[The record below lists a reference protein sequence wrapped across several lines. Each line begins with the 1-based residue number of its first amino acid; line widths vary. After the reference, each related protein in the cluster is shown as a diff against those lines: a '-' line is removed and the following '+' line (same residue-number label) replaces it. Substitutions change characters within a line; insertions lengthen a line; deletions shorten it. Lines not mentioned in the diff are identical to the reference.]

1 MEPDSLWPGSL
12 RDAAADP
19 FEAPGAACGAGC
31 QRRLHRGPSQR
42 LAGELLGCGVDVA
55 GAHRLS
61 GPFKHARDRLEH
73 RAGTGRGVPW
83 LARSRCRFREEP
95 LVNQGQLGELK
106 LESRVRTCPVIF
118 LKAGAGRAGFGEGAL
133 DYSRRRLRKDGRL
146 RVERVAGYA
155 DEGHWAWASGPGP
168 VWGGT
173 SKGQKSTEGID
184 AVLASVAH
192 DAPYTPSPAD
202 VAVYG
207 TTSIA
212 LHPRGD
218 VVGDSDLRFGS
229 VVAAA
234 DVGFELRL
242 EGLRRGQGGRGGL
255 ASLSVGVPVVEADAG
270 PSTPEPGVVVDG
282 HT

>member
-155 DEGHWAWASGPGP
+155 DEGHWAPGP
-168 VWGGT
+168 
-173 SKGQKSTEGID
+173 
-184 AVLASVAH
+184 A
-192 DAPYTPSPAD
+192 
-202 VAVYG
+202 
-207 TTSIA
+207 
-212 LHPRGD
+212 
-218 VVGDSDLRFGS
+218 
-229 VVAAA
+229 
-234 DVGFELRL
+234 
-242 EGLRRGQGGRGGL
+242 GRGRCGVGPARARSQRR
-255 ASLSVGVPVVEADAG
+255 ASTRSWPRLLMTPRTPRARPMWLSTGRPR
-270 PSTPEPGVVVDG
+270 
-282 HT
+282 